1 LITGYLN
8 IIFNSQ
14 ILTFSNSLI
23 LKFQISTMCLS
34 VPAKILS
41 VEGNTAK
48 ASVGGAIVDTSLHLV
63 DDVQPGDYVL
73 IHTGFALQ
81 KISEEEALETIRLI
95 REIESLEPEQ

>member
-1 LITGYLN
+1 MITGYLN

-14 ILTFSNSLI
+14 IHIFSNS
-23 LKFQISTMCLS
+23 QIIMCLS

-95 REIESLEPEQ
+95 KEIESGEPDH